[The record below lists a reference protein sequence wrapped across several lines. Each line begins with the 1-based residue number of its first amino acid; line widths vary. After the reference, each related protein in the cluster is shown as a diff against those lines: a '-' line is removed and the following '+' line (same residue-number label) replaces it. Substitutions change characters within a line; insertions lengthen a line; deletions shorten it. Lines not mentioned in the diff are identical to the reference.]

1 MLHAETF
8 ISGNSAILAATPSFD
23 GLRSALKTIFFIFAH
38 PNEIHEPS
46 DQIGTFSTVSTQP
59 GANKE
64 VGPLT
69 NRNKRNRNAIGQRLG
84 TDQALE
90 PPSIGYLVEALGEGY
105 LSCGAIVLIRST

>member
-8 ISGNSAILAATPSFD
+8 ISGNSAILAATPFFD

-64 VGPLT
+64 VGPPS
-69 NRNKRNRNAIGQRLG
+69 RANKRFEFLRYSR
-84 TDQALE
+84 
-90 PPSIGYLVEALGEGY
+90 P
-105 LSCGAIVLIRST
+105 LSNSWPISGFHRGLFRRAGWSRPYGGNGR